1 MSATDPS
8 RPTLPPAA
16 RLGAARVGTGR
27 GRIAAGL
34 VAALLIFA
42 ADQASKQW
50 VLHGL
55 DLPERGSVAVLP
67 GLNLTMVWNQGVTF
81 GLFRAD
87 TQLGAAL
94 LAAVA
99 VAVVAVLLVWLQRA
113 ENALVATALGAIAG
127 GAVGNII
134 DRLRYG
140 AVVDF
145 IHAHAGGWSW
155 YVFNVA
161 DAAICCG
168 VALLLIDGLRPR
180 PAPT

>member
-1 MSATDPS
+1 MSDT
-8 RPTLPPAA
+8 PAA
-16 RLGAARVGTGR
+16 RSRPRSPR
-27 GRIAAGL
+27 GRVAGGLLAAVL
-34 VAALLIFA
+34 VLA

-55 DLPERGSVAVLP
+55 DLPERGSVAVFP

-81 GLFRAD
+81 GLFRAG

-99 VAVVAVLLVWLQRA
+99 VAVVAVLLTWLRRA
-113 ENALVATALGAIAG
+113 ENALVATALGAVAG
-127 GAVGNII
+127 GAIGNII

-145 IHAHAGGWSW
+145 IHAHALGWSW

-168 VALLLIDGLRPR
+168 VGLLLLDGLRPR
-180 PAPT
+180 RLPA